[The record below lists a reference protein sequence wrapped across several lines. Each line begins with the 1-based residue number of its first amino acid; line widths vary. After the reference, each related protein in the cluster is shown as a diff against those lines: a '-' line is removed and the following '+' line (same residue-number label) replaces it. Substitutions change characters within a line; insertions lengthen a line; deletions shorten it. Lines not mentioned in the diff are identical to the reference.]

1 MQKNSYPSS
10 VKIPSKGLRKTTFGF
25 FRKIF
30 SKLFRN
36 FYYSARESIGEHKR
50 DIVVYQ
56 VEQACTSL
64 QETRNEFEDAL
75 GKFRSLVNVN
85 ESTLDQK
92 YNLLNRQYQFCRAK
106 SDSVSDRI
114 RAIEEV
120 SHALFE
126 EWESELNEYSN
137 RSLRN
142 NSKQQLKT
150 AKQNYARLIK
160 TMRLAETRIQP
171 VLSSF
176 KDQVLYLKHNLNARA
191 ISALQHEFI
200 EIGIDIS
207 QLIHAME
214 LTILEASQ
222 FVSILSNEKT
232 LLIRRSHIV

>member
-10 VKIPSKGLRKTTFGF
+10 IRVPSRSLRKRAFGLM
-25 FRKIF
+25 RRIL

-36 FYYSARESIGEHKR
+36 FYYSAKESIGEHKR

-56 VEQACTSL
+56 VEQACASL

-85 ESTLDQK
+85 ESNLEQK
-92 YNLLNRQYQFCRAK
+92 YNLLNRQYQFCRSK
-106 SDSVSDRI
+106 SDAVSDRI

-120 SHALFE
+120 SYALFA
-126 EWESELNEYSN
+126 EWENELHDYTDRN
-137 RSLRN
+137 LRN

-150 AKQNYARLIK
+150 AKQNYQRLIK
-160 TMRLAETRIQP
+160 TMRLAEARIQP
-171 VLSSF
+171 VLLAF

-214 LTILEASQ
+214 LTIVEASQ
-222 FVSILSNEKT
+222 FVSVLSHQKA
-232 LLIRRSHIV
+232 LPLRRP

>member
-1 MQKNSYPSS
+1 MQKNSYPST
-10 VKIPSKGLRKTTFGF
+10 VKLPPKSLRKRAFGLA
-25 FRKIF
+25 RRIF

-36 FYYSARESIGEHKR
+36 FYYTAKESIGEHKR

-85 ESTLDQK
+85 ESALEHK
-92 YNLLNRQYQFCRAK
+92 YNLLNRQYQFCRSK
-106 SDSVSDRI
+106 SDSVTDRI

-120 SHALFE
+120 SYALFT
-126 EWESELNEYSN
+126 EWENELNEYTDRN
-137 RSLRN
+137 LRN

-150 AKQNYARLIK
+150 AKQNYLRLIK
-160 TMRLAETRIQP
+160 TMRLAEVRIQP
-171 VLSSF
+171 VLLAF

-214 LTILEASQ
+214 LTIVEASQ
-222 FVSILSNEKT
+222 FVSVLSNQKN
-232 LLIRRSHIV
+232 LPLRRP

>member
-1 MQKNSYPSS
+1 MQKSSYPST
-10 VKIPSKGLRKTTFGF
+10 VKLPPKSLRKRTFGL
-25 FRKIF
+25 FRRVL

-36 FYYSARESIGEHKR
+36 FYYTAKESIGEHKR

-85 ESTLDQK
+85 ESALEHK
-92 YNLLNRQYQFCRAK
+92 YNLLNRQYQFCRSK
-106 SDSVSDRI
+106 SDSVTDRI

-120 SHALFE
+120 SYALFT
-126 EWESELNEYSN
+126 EWENELNEYTDRN
-137 RSLRN
+137 LRH

-150 AKQNYARLIK
+150 AKQNYQRLIK
-160 TMRLAETRIQP
+160 TMRLAEARIQP
-171 VLSSF
+171 VLLAF

-214 LTILEASQ
+214 LTIVEASQ
-222 FVSILSNEKT
+222 FVSVLSSQKS
-232 LLIRRSHIV
+232 LPLRRP

>member
-1 MQKNSYPSS
+1 MQKNSYPST
-10 VKIPSKGLRKTTFGF
+10 VKLPPKSLRKRAFGL
-25 FRKIF
+25 FRRVL
-30 SKLFRN
+30 SRLFRN
-36 FYYSARESIGEHKR
+36 FYYTAKESIGEHKR

-85 ESTLDQK
+85 ESALEHK
-92 YNLLNRQYQFCRAK
+92 YNLLNRQYQFCRSK
-106 SDSVSDRI
+106 SDSVTDRI

-120 SHALFE
+120 SHALFT
-126 EWESELNEYSN
+126 EWENELNEYTDRN
-137 RSLRN
+137 LRN

-150 AKQNYARLIK
+150 AKQNYLRLIK
-160 TMRLAETRIQP
+160 TMRLAEARIQP
-171 VLSSF
+171 VLLAF

-214 LTILEASQ
+214 LTIVEASQ
-222 FVSILSNEKT
+222 FVSVLSNQKS
-232 LLIRRSHIV
+232 LPLRRP

>member
-25 FRKIF
+25 FRRIL

-56 VEQACTSL
+56 VEQACGSL

-75 GKFRSLVNVN
+75 GKFKSLVNVN
-85 ESTLDQK
+85 ESTLEQK

-120 SHALFE
+120 SHALFA
-126 EWESELNEYSN
+126 EWESELNEYSDRN
-137 RSLRN
+137 LRN
-142 NSKQQLKT
+142 NSKQKLKA
-150 AKQNYARLIK
+150 AKQNYVRLIK

-191 ISALQHEFI
+191 ISALQHEFL

-222 FVSILSNEKT
+222 FVSLLSNQKA
-232 LLIRRSHIV
+232 LPLRGPHIV

>member
-10 VKIPSKGLRKTTFGF
+10 VRVPSKGLRKTTFGF

-75 GKFRSLVNVN
+75 GKFRSLVSVN
-85 ESTLDQK
+85 ESTLEQK

-120 SHALFE
+120 SHALFV
-126 EWESELNEYSN
+126 EWESELNEYSS
-137 RSLRN
+137 RTLRN
-142 NSKQQLKT
+142 NSKQQLKE
-150 AKQNYARLIK
+150 AKQNYVRLIK

-171 VLSSF
+171 VLLSF

-222 FVSILSNEKT
+222 FVSLLSNQKT
-232 LLIRRSHIV
+232 LLIR

>member
-1 MQKNSYPSS
+1 MQKTSYPGTKSQSS
-10 VKIPSKGLRKTTFGF
+10 GLTKTVFGF
-25 FRKIF
+25 IGSFFTKIA
-30 SKLFRN
+30 RN

-64 QETRNEFEDAL
+64 QATRNEFEDAL
-75 GKFRSLVNVN
+75 GKFRALVNVN
-85 ESTLDQK
+85 ESSLEHK

-120 SHALFE
+120 SQALFA
-126 EWESELNEYSN
+126 EWETELNEYAD

-142 NSKQQLKT
+142 NSKKQLKE
-150 AKQNYARLIK
+150 AKQNYVRLMK
-160 TMRLAETRIQP
+160 TMRLAEARIQP
-171 VLSSF
+171 VLAAF
-176 KDQVLYLKHNLNARA
+176 KDQVLYLKHNLNSRA
-191 ISALQHEFI
+191 ISSALHHEFI

-207 QLIHAME
+207 QLIQVME

-222 FVSILSNEKT
+222 FVT
-232 LLIRRSHIV
+232 LLSKQKALPVRNL